1 MNPSEETITSRINT
15 LKVLIIGM
23 HQKIDLCLKEISFS
37 EQNISKHKQLEEVH
51 SFSLHQI
58 NKELNELETL
68 LAEKERAKAFG
79 SGVEAML
86 HAPY

>member
-23 HQKIDLCLKEISFS
+23 QQKIDLCVKEISFS
-37 EQNISKHKQLEEVH
+37 EQNISKQKQLEEIH

-68 LAEKERAKAFG
+68 LAEKERAKAKAL
-79 SGVEAML
+79 V
-86 HAPY
+86 